1 MNSYSTPNTILK
13 MMSELNNSKTIH
25 SDSYNLFTIN
35 VEKLYLSIQKH
46 LAKEAIDN
54 LISNI
59 GDEEVNMAD
68 VEREFVKISFNESY
82 VAYKDRVF
90 KSII

>member
-1 MNSYSTPNTILK
+1 MKATI
-13 MMSELNNSKTIH
+13 
-25 SDSYNLFTIN
+25 LFTIN